1 MYKPEGV
8 YVAMLTPY
16 DAKGEIDE
24 LSLRRTAEFAIQ
36 QGVDGLFPNSTV
48 GEFVQ
53 MTFEEKVRVMEI
65 VVDQAKGRVP
75 VTPGA
80 ADTHAAGSIKLAQEA
95 KRLGCEAVVI
105 TTPWYLPASQEM
117 IERHFESVTEA
128 VDIPI
133 ILYNIP
139 MCTAPISYDVVK
151 RLSRLKNIVGMK
163 DSSGSMADN
172 VHFMD
177 KVRLAGTTDKF
188 NFLVGREE
196 TFFPALMGGAKGSM
210 TASAGII
217 PEVIVGIYRAYKEKN
232 YEKAYELQY
241 SFLQLLR
248 AMNAAPFPI
257 AFKAAMEVRGF
268 SMGIQRA
275 VLSDAEKYN
284 LRLVRSRIEKIFKQ
298 MLGDAYKVDVE
309 KLVRNEIGN
318 QPVSAK

>member
-8 YVAMLTPY
+8 YVAMLTPF
-16 DAKGEIDE
+16 DAHGEIDE
-24 LSLRRTAEFAIQ
+24 LSLRRTTEFMIQ
-36 QGVDGLFPNSTV
+36 QGVNGLFPNSTV

-53 MTFEEKVRVMEI
+53 MDLEEKIRVMEI
-65 VVDQAKGRVP
+65 VVDQAAGRVP

-80 ADTHAAGSIKLAQEA
+80 ADTHAKGSIRMAQEA
-95 KRLGCEAVVI
+95 LRLGCEAVVI

-117 IERHFESVTEA
+117 IERHMEAVSEA

-139 MCTAPISYDVVK
+139 MFTAPISYDVVK

-163 DSSGSMADN
+163 DSSGSMSDN
-172 VHFMD
+172 MHFMD
-177 KVRLAGTTDKF
+177 KIRLAGTSDKF

-196 TFFPALMGGAKGSM
+196 TFFPALMAGAKGSM

-217 PEVIVGIYRAYKEKN
+217 PEVIVGIYNAFLEKD
-232 YEKAYELQY
+232 YAKAMDLQY
-241 SFLQLLR
+241 SFLALLR

-268 SMGIQRA
+268 SMGTQRA

-284 LRLVRSRIEKIFKQ
+284 LRLVRSRIEKVMRQ
-298 MLGDAYKVDVE
+298 LLGNDYKVNVE
-309 KLVRNEIGN
+309 KLLN
-318 QPVSAK
+318 SK